1 MEAERDVEGVER
13 VRGVGG
19 LTATDVGGKL
29 ACVLIKL
36 HPQEW
41 RQTERRW
48 GGVGGLVV
56 INVVQSKRAHTKKH
70 PLWSEQAA

>member
-29 ACVLIKL
+29 ACALIKL
-36 HPQEW
+36 HP
-41 RQTERRW
+41 
-48 GGVGGLVV
+48 
-56 INVVQSKRAHTKKH
+56 
-70 PLWSEQAA
+70 